1 MLPVFL
7 MDVNLSMWIVQ
18 FYDIF
23 NHCRFLQKVGLSKD
37 GIGEED
43 FINKMKQFVK
53 CQTLYLGTFYLSTI
67 LTVLSFF
74 FLLFTSLV
82 FLQENNYYARPCICT
97 LSFLRC

>member
-1 MLPVFL
+1 
-7 MDVNLSMWIVQ
+7 MWIVQ

-67 LTVLSFF
+67 LTIQYCHFSFYSSLHQF
-74 FLLFTSLV
+74 FS
-82 FLQENNYYARPCICT
+82 QENNYYARPCICT